1 MYFPDRRLTI
11 PIASSCPIT
20 SSLYHEMSVM
30 DVECVLSLP
39 WLEGEVDSSIGA
51 ISQAYSK
58 DVSKKDSDQAN
69 KIGLQHMLQKG

>member
-30 DVECVLSLP
+30 DVECVLSLL

-69 KIGLQHMLQKG
+69 MIGVQRMLQKG